1 MYLNLVYKSLKAD
14 ADEERI
20 KAFVKRLCQ
29 VLNVQ
34 EPPFIVGTLVLLGEL
49 FAAKRGLRAM
59 LTEPEDESVEH
70 FADVDDE
77 APRPP
82 VVPDVPT
89 TYDSRKRDPRFAHA
103 GDTALWDLLPLLHHY
118 HPTVSL
124 NATQLLRGERV
135 TSNADLTLNTLMH
148 FLDRFVFRNPKK
160 VSAVRGSSI
169 MQPALSDAK
178 DDALLRRTTVPLSYV
193 NSPEFWSKKMENVP
207 VDQQFFLR
215 YFQTKMK
222 RGGLSEKPKK
232 TADEVMEDDEE
243 REAGDSSSEDEEEKS
258 IWEAMK
264 ASMPSHEE
272 MEDLDEDDDV
282 IDALNEDG
290 EDGEEDAESDD
301 DEGTDD
307 EDAEAVDAD
316 DIEDADG
323 DEVED
328 ADADEIEGANELEG
342 ADADDDT
349 RMFLEDEDDL
359 VPFTNFDEP
368 AAGQK
373 RAADEDADDASKG
386 KNKVRKEQR
395 RKRRALPELASAED
409 YAHLLDSDDEGNM

>member
-1 MYLNLVYKSLKAD
+1 
-14 ADEERI
+14 
-20 KAFVKRLCQ
+20 
-29 VLNVQ
+29 
-34 EPPFIVGTLVLLGEL
+34 
-49 FAAKRGLRAM
+49 
-59 LTEPEDESVEH
+59 
-70 FADVDDE
+70 
-77 APRPP
+77 
-82 VVPDVPT
+82 
-89 TYDSRKRDPRFAHA
+89 
-103 GDTALWDLLPLLHHY
+103 
-118 HPTVSL
+118 
-124 NATQLLRGERV
+124 
-135 TSNADLTLNTLMH
+135 
-148 FLDRFVFRNPKK
+148 
-160 VSAVRGSSI
+160 
-169 MQPALSDAK
+169 
-178 DDALLRRTTVPLSYV
+178 
-193 NSPEFWSKKMENVP
+193 
-207 VDQQFFLR
+207 
-215 YFQTKMK
+215 
-222 RGGLSEKPKK
+222 
-232 TADEVMEDDEE
+232 
-243 REAGDSSSEDEEEKS
+243 
-258 IWEAMK
+258 
-264 ASMPSHEE
+264 MPSHEE

-323 DEVED
+323 D
-328 ADADEIEGANELEG
+328 ELEG